1 MSVFVL
7 SPDFD
12 VFYFQKG
19 KKKSSGAVIVLK
31 ITFNMNFLLP
41 GFIRGN
47 ELVVLRSEDNYVQ

>member
-1 MSVFVL
+1 M
-7 SPDFD
+7 
-12 VFYFQKG
+12 FYFQKG
-19 KKKSSGAVIVLK
+19 KKSSDAVIVLK